1 MQREYE
7 AMDKLVHDRDRQSR
21 HDRKQI
27 EHFEQESR
35 RLRMDNKELQQRLNE
50 MEITKINVEKEKEQT
65 LINLK
70 SV

>member
-35 RLRMDNKELQQRLNE
+35 RLRMDIKDL
-50 MEITKINVEKEKEQT
+50 
-65 LINLK
+65 
-70 SV
+70 